1 MNEQTS
7 TPALTVGDRVPR
19 AVFKTRV
26 RDESV
31 GGDNP
36 FVWKDVTTDDI
47 FGGRRVAV
55 FSLPG
60 AFSPHAA
67 ARIYR
72 VLKASMMSFARRA
85 LTRFIALV

>member
-67 ARIYR
+67 ARICR
-72 VLKASMMSFARRA
+72 DSKVNTTNSVRGALRRS
-85 LTRFIALV
+85 IA